1 MKTSILIVGKKSF
14 IGSNLFISLKIFF
27 LVKIVKFEDILDKKE
42 NYFKKFNYVINCT
55 SNNRYNKNSYNEKYD
70 YDFLIA
76 QKIHSLKILQIFL
89 SSRKVYRI
97 KNNIKETQ
105 KIYPV
110 CNYSKNKIR
119 TENKLKKLLKE
130 KVLILRISNLVGIKN
145 FNNKKRKLYKTF
157 IDIFLENTKKDIIIK
172 NNRIYKDFLSIYKFC
187 EIVEKLIKV
196 RAFGTYNIS
205 LGKKVYLDKLVKW
218 LNKFNDHQNKLKE
231 MPNNYKKQSFY
242 LNNDKLMK
250 KINIKNRLIDLENDC
265 KKISKL
271 IFR

>member
-1 MKTSILIVGKKSF
+1 M
-14 IGSNLFISLKIFF
+14 
-27 LVKIVKFEDILDKKE
+27 
-42 NYFKKFNYVINCT
+42 
-55 SNNRYNKNSYNEKYD
+55 
-70 YDFLIA
+70 
-76 QKIHSLKILQIFL
+76 
-89 SSRKVYRI
+89 
-97 KNNIKETQ
+97 
-105 KIYPV
+105 
-110 CNYSKNKIR
+110 
-119 TENKLKKLLKE
+119 
-130 KVLILRISNLVGIKN
+130 GIKK

-157 IDIFLENTKKDIIIK
+157 IDFFLENTKKGIIIK
-172 NNRIYKDFLSIYKFC
+172 NDKIYKDFLSIYKFC

-218 LNKFNDHQNKLKE
+218 LNEFNDHQNKLKE

-250 KINIKNRLIDLENDC
+250 KINIKNKIIDLENDC

>member
-1 MKTSILIVGKKSF
+1 M
-14 IGSNLFISLKIFF
+14 
-27 LVKIVKFEDILDKKE
+27 
-42 NYFKKFNYVINCT
+42 
-55 SNNRYNKNSYNEKYD
+55 
-70 YDFLIA
+70 
-76 QKIHSLKILQIFL
+76 
-89 SSRKVYRI
+89 
-97 KNNIKETQ
+97 
-105 KIYPV
+105 
-110 CNYSKNKIR
+110 
-119 TENKLKKLLKE
+119 
-130 KVLILRISNLVGIKN
+130 GIKK

-157 IDIFLENTKKDIIIK
+157 IDFFLENTKKGIIIK
-172 NNRIYKDFLSIYKFC
+172 NDKIYKDFLSIYKFC

-218 LNKFNDHQNKLKE
+218 LNEFNKHKHKLKE

-250 KINIKNRLIDLENDC
+250 KINIKNRIIDLENDC